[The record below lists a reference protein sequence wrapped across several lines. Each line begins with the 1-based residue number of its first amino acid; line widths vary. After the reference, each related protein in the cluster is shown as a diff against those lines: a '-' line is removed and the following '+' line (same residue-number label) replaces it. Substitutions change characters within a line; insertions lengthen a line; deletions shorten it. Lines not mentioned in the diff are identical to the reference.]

1 VNDNQDQH
9 IVPGIS
15 LSNSGQATVD
25 PALTEVLIDIAI
37 KIDDMSKFPVD
48 VEHVLAA
55 IVMAAKSELI
65 AADIELSSDNDS
77 LISVLAKNVETVFE
91 KFGGKVGQDD

>member
-1 VNDNQDQH
+1 VNDNQDQQ

-15 LSNSGQATVD
+15 LSASGQATVD

-55 IVMAAKSELI
+55 IVMAARNGSI
-65 AADIELSSDNDS
+65 AADTTLSSDNDP
-77 LISVLAKNVETVFE
+77 LISALAKNVETVFE
-91 KFGGKVGQDD
+91 KFGGKVGKDD